1 MIFSISLTHG
11 VKGRISPCPQ
21 STVLSFTPLLSLQQ
35 GAHRDV
41 RAVLFTCWVLRA
53 KNHTH
58 KRPHAPTSK
67 RTTCS
72 NDMFFSKMAL
82 QDRRKSVKIQPQE
95 GRREAQG
102 RQSYGSTR
110 GCFVPPSCCRTK
122 PLQRGPRAK
131 KSTSTPPAPLDAQQP
146 PGCRD
151 AQGQPHCRQCPE
163 HSSEP
168 ISSFRYTQI

>member
-1 MIFSISLTHG
+1 MFELCFSHAGCSGQKTTRT
-11 VKGRISPCPQ
+11 KGPTRQLQ
-21 STVLSFTPLLSLQQ
+21 SEQPVP
-35 GAHRDV
+35 
-41 RAVLFTCWVLRA
+41 
-53 KNHTH
+53 
-58 KRPHAPTSK
+58 
-67 RTTCS
+67 

-82 QDRRKSVKIQPQE
+82 QDRRKSVKVQPQE
-95 GRREAQG
+95 GRREARG